1 MNPPSLLG
9 GRQTV
14 HDSQEYARHA
24 ESASAD
30 GSTGASTGRL
40 IVEGTVTRD
49 KDVIH
54 IELTP
59 KAKVLLVVE
68 GLVRFD
74 SGDLIITNKR
84 RFWIIDSE
92 AKVVKFYSVN
102 LPKSVKR
109 RIKGKKARVVLQV
122 IE

>member
-1 MNPPSLLG
+1 M
-9 GRQTV
+9 

-30 GSTGASTGRL
+30 NSTGASMGRV
-40 IVEGTVTRD
+40 IVEGVVTRD
-49 KDVIH
+49 EDVIH